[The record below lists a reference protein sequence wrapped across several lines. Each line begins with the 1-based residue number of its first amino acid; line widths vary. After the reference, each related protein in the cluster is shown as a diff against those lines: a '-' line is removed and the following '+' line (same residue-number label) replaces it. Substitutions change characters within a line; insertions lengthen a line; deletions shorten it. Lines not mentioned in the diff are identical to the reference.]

1 MSAEMN
7 NSSTSSINY
16 GYGDPEDVVPKM
28 NSKNNSKRKDSGGF
42 RVSSL
47 PAGLRDSVAKMK
59 LDKNGDGE
67 LDNEEIGQVVDNLAA
82 THKVNKT
89 LKMMVLGLCVF
100 AVLLVACVFGASIAA
115 ARLSKDTDVD
125 SLTGIM
131 YAKSSNGDETHS
143 TIMKTEAVVFQS
155 VSVSSNTI
163 MEKSNT
169 QLKDLNE
176 ILLSDNDVKF
186 QIKGYARAKDNTYI
200 TLLVEG
206 GTLVFDI
213 DGLASATGNAKIL
226 LDSAF
231 GEGEEVEGVGGGQRR
246 YLASASNSC
255 KAPTVSRRNLASAS
269 ASASAEDCGVMTV
282 SGQTACIPDA
292 PIDIVIPTCNK
303 ENCNP
308 SQPIHDIQGLYI
320 CCGCGQNWEYFDGV
334 YNCVG
339 TITTGKFCG

>member
-169 QLKDLNE
+169 QLKTLKE
-176 ILLSDNDVKF
+176 ILLAGNDDKF
-186 QIKGYARAKDNTYI
+186 QIKGYARAKDGTYI

-206 GTLVFDI
+206 GTIVFDI
-213 DGLASATGNAKIL
+213 NGLASATGDAKIL

-231 GEGEEVEGVGGGQRR
+231 GEQQEGEEVEEVGGGQRR
-246 YLASASNSC
+246 YLASAS
-255 KAPTVSRRNLASAS
+255 ASAS
-269 ASASAEDCGVMTV
+269 CDGDCGI
-282 SGQTACIPDA
+282 QTASGGTDCTPAA
-292 PIDIVIPTCNK
+292 PIDIVIPIND
-303 ENCNP
+303 NNP
-308 SQPIHDIQGLYI
+308 IQDIQGLYI
-320 CCGCGQNWEYFDGV
+320 CCGCGQWWEYIGDK
-334 YNCVG
+334 YTCVG
-339 TITTGKFCG
+339 TVTACSNNKFSF

>member
-131 YAKSSNGDETHS
+131 YAKSSNSDEARS

-155 VSVSSNTI
+155 VSVSSTTI

-169 QLKDLNE
+169 QLKDLKE
-176 ILLSDNDVKF
+176 IFLADNDVKF

-206 GTLVFDI
+206 GTIVFDI
-213 DGLASATGNAKIL
+213 NGLASATGNAKIL

-231 GEGEEVEGVGGGQRR
+231 GEQEGGRR
-246 YLASASNSC
+246 Y
-255 KAPTVSRRNLASAS
+255 LASAS
-269 ASASAEDCGVMTV
+269 ASASCDGDCGI
-282 SGQTACIPDA
+282 QTASGGTDCTPAA
-292 PIDIVIPTCNK
+292 PIDIVIPIND
-303 ENCNP
+303 NNP
-308 SQPIHDIQGLYI
+308 IQDIQGLYI
-320 CCGCGQNWEYFDGV
+320 CCGCGQWWEYIGDK
-334 YNCVG
+334 YTCVG
-339 TITTGKFCG
+339 TVTACSNNKFSF